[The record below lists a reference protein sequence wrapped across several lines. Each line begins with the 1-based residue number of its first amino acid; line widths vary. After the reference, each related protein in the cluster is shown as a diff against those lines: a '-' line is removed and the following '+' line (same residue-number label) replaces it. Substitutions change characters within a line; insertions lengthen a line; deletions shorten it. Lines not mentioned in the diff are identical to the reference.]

1 MNATHQYHIIKLFV
15 FLDDRLGRQTYVT
28 GRRPLFSNTE
38 ILTILIWS
46 ALTENHQRLSE
57 VYGWVKRV
65 YPGWFVLPAYKN
77 FVISC
82 HRALPAMAALLKVL
96 LAEHS
101 PLRFADST
109 MLPVCRR
116 VRAKRH
122 RTAKKA
128 AKWGKNWQGW
138 HFGFKLHVSTDH
150 LNRLCAAVIT
160 GANEHDNQVME
171 KLVNEHTRILVGD
184 SHYGGSVQRRRLW
197 RLFKTTVIAP
207 AHVSQKRKILT
218 RMQLKL
224 LRLRPKV
231 EAVFGILKEKFRLVS
246 SYPRSV
252 AGYFVHYL
260 RVLLGYQMSVVS

>member
-1 MNATHQYHIIKLFV
+1 
-15 FLDDRLGRQTYVT
+15 
-28 GRRPLFSNTE
+28 
-38 ILTILIWS
+38 
-46 ALTENHQRLSE
+46 
-57 VYGWVKRV
+57 
-65 YPGWFVLPAYKN
+65 
-77 FVISC
+77 
-82 HRALPAMAALLKVL
+82 MAKLLKGL
-96 LAEHS
+96 LADCS

-138 HFGFKLHVSTDH
+138 HFGFKLHVSIDY
-150 LNRLCAAVIT
+150 LNHLCAAVIT
-160 GANEHDNQVME
+160 GVNEHDNQVME

-207 AHVSQKRKILT
+207 AHASQKRKILT
-218 RMQLKL
+218 GMQLKL

-231 EAVFGILKEKFRLVS
+231 EAVFGILKEKVRLVS

-252 AGYFVHYL
+252 AGYFVPYL
-260 RVLLGYQMSVVS
+260 PVFGLRNM